1 MPVVIVEYALKFSS
15 EEEYYEFRDMIEAL
29 KKLGVFDF
37 EKCVIGKKV
46 HVREDGG
53 FESQVNSFPPAY
65 DSTEWKW
72 KWTTEGWPR

>member
-1 MPVVIVEYALKFSS
+1 MPVIVEYALKFSS

-37 EKCVIGKKV
+37 ERYVIGKKV
-46 HVREDGG
+46 NVRKEED
-53 FESQVNSFPPAY
+53 FEPQIYSFPPAY

-72 KWTTEGWPR
+72 KIKGWPK